1 MKKLQFSGFMATLL
15 LAFIFFSCSK
25 NETASSS
32 DPLSNNENDDLK
44 RNEATW
50 VSSDPSK
57 GLPQIKIKIFLGHT
71 VNDCGGTC
79 VKIFGVPM
87 HIDCRGFGNVCNHI
101 VSALLSDQG
110 GMYILTLTDPDA
122 LGAFLDFDFPDRSL
136 FITNPLNSNELWL
149 NIPEQ
154 LLIKDEEEDVFVIH
168 NIWFS
173 ENPELENP

>member
-1 MKKLQFSGFMATLL
+1 MKKLHFCLL
-15 LAFIFFSCSK
+15 VTFVFTFIFFSCSK

-57 GLPQIKIKIFLGHT
+57 GLPQIKIKIFIGHT

-79 VKIFGVPM
+79 VKIFGVPG
-87 HIDCRGFGNVCNHI
+87 HIDCRGFGNACDRTGT
-101 VSALLSDQG
+101 AQLSSQG
-110 GMYILTLTDPDA
+110 GTITLTFTDPDA

-154 LLIKDEEEDVFVIH
+154 LLIKDSEEDVFVIH
-168 NIWFS
+168 DLWFS
-173 ENPELENP
+173 ENPELENK